1 MPVVS
6 FQLST
11 GTSGGFASEHV
22 RLLCLLLVL
31 LTGLPRSMTEAS
43 DIFLLCEPITVTEM
57 SDMFLLCEPV
67 LCIGSRFST
76 LGEPRRSD
84 RLEGD
89 AALNGFEIAD
99 SGVGNG
105 FGDRR
110 VSIALCG
117 VMPPD
122 VIEAGFM
129 SWVLL
134 GFEVSRRGAGEPLL
148 KGAGDSLRDAEGDF
162 GGTSGGIST
171 PSRILLVSTFKAG
184 FTPGLNI
191 GDNGFPTGAETSIL
205 LVGKVSID
213 SGKYVCCCNC
223 ISVGPVTQAMRASPN
238 GPALQLVP
246 GALLDLS

>member
-1 MPVVS
+1 MRLEASGTGIPVVS
-6 FQLST
+6 FQLSA

-43 DIFLLCEPITVTEM
+43 DMFLLCEPITEV
-57 SDMFLLCEPV
+57 SDIFLLCKPV

-89 AALNGFEIAD
+89 AALNGFDIAD

-117 VMPPD
+117 VTPPD
-122 VIEAGFM
+122 VI
-129 SWVLL
+129 
-134 GFEVSRRGAGEPLL
+134 
-148 KGAGDSLRDAEGDF
+148 DAEF
-162 GGTSGGIST
+162 
-171 PSRILLVSTFKAG
+171 VS
-184 FTPGLNI
+184 
-191 GDNGFPTGAETSIL
+191 
-205 LVGKVSID
+205 
-213 SGKYVCCCNC
+213 
-223 ISVGPVTQAMRASPN
+223 
-238 GPALQLVP
+238 
-246 GALLDLS
+246 

>member
-43 DIFLLCEPITVTEM
+43 DMFLLCELITVTEI

-117 VMPPD
+117 VLPPD
-122 VIEAGFM
+122 VIEAGF
-129 SWVLL
+129 
-134 GFEVSRRGAGEPLL
+134 VS
-148 KGAGDSLRDAEGDF
+148 
-162 GGTSGGIST
+162 
-171 PSRILLVSTFKAG
+171 
-184 FTPGLNI
+184 
-191 GDNGFPTGAETSIL
+191 
-205 LVGKVSID
+205 
-213 SGKYVCCCNC
+213 
-223 ISVGPVTQAMRASPN
+223 
-238 GPALQLVP
+238 
-246 GALLDLS
+246 